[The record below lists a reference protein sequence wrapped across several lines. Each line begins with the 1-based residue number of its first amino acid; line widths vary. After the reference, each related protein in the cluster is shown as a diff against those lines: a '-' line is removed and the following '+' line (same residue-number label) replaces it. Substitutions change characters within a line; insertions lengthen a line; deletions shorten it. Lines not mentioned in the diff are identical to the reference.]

1 MTADA
6 ASLLTVEGLH
16 VSYGAVRAVV
26 DVSFTVRRGEIVT
39 MIGPNGAGK
48 SSTLRGLA
56 GLAPVTAG
64 VANLDGTSIL
74 RKPAHERPASGLVL
88 VPEGRRVFGELSV
101 LNNLRLGGHIR
112 SREDVEEGLRRI
124 FQLFPVL
131 AQRREQ
137 PAGTLSGGE
146 QQMLAI
152 GRALMA
158 RPKLLMLDEPSL
170 GLAPRMVRQVLD
182 LLRTLREEGVTML
195 LVEQNANLALSVAD
209 RAYIL
214 RTGHVVGGGPAAELA
229 DSGEIRRRYFGV
241 ASPDP

>member
-1 MTADA
+1 VTSEAR
-6 ASLLTVEGLH
+6 SLLAVDGLH

-26 DVSFTVRRGEIVT
+26 DVSFTVGRGEIVT

-64 VANLDGTSIL
+64 RAELDGAPIL
-74 RKPAHERPASGLVL
+74 QTRAHERPARGLVL
-88 VPEGRRVFGELSV
+88 VPEGRHVFGELSV
-101 LNNLRLGGHIR
+101 VENLRLGGHVR
-112 SREDVEEGLRRI
+112 SREEVEEGLSRA

-131 AQRREQ
+131 ARRREQ

-152 GRALMA
+152 GRALMT

-170 GLAPRMVRQVLD
+170 GLAPRIVRQVLD
-182 LLRTLREEGVTML
+182 LLRALRQEGVTIL

-214 RTGHVVGGGPAAELA
+214 RAGHIVGGGPAAELA
-229 DSGEIRRRYFGV
+229 GSGEIRQRYFGV
-241 ASPDP
+241 AAPEA